1 MNRRAF
7 LAVMATALSIGQA
20 ASGLAA
26 EPGISATE
34 VTLGMWTPLTGP
46 TAIMG
51 VSERDAIDIAIDEV
65 NAAGG
70 VNGRKLKLV
79 VYDDGG
85 SPQEALTSVRRLID
99 QDRVFALIAGSTSG
113 STLPVIPL
121 INRSKVP
128 F

>member
-7 LAVMATALSIGQA
+7 LAAMAMALSIGQA

-51 VSERDAIDIAIDEV
+51 VSERDAIDIAIDEI

-70 VNGRKLKLV
+70 INGRKLKLV
-79 VYDDGG
+79 VYDDAELSAGG
-85 SPQEALTSVRRLID
+85 ADVGQAANRPGSRLRADRGVDERRA
-99 QDRVFALIAGSTSG
+99 RY
-113 STLPVIPL
+113 
-121 INRSKVP
+121 R
-128 F
+128 